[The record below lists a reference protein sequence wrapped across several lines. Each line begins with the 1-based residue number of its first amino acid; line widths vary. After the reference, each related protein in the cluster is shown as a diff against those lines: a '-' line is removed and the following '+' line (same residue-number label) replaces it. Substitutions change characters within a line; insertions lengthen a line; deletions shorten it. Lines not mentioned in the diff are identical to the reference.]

1 MRHSLFNVHLRKW
14 ERPTLLFYFAM
25 MLKFQIF
32 YIISF
37 SSAIITSLF
46 IHIYLHLSPSRS
58 LFSVSA
64 FQYFEIFNCN
74 WCYLQRASGARIC
87 KWISMR
93 IQNSILNWI
102 LQTTVWIPLKSI
114 TMKKEGFHYGTLY
127 IMHVRSVRDLRE
139 RKYLNHAIE
148 KWSVNFFGSQ
158 YITICKGKR
167 IITLV
172 PFRSNFKIS
181 ECHAIRTSQM

>member
-1 MRHSLFNVHLRKW
+1 MSLLRIFEATFLVHLQKW

-46 IHIYLHLSPSRS
+46 IHIYLHRPPSLSLCVQCLRISI
-58 LFSVSA
+58 FWN
-64 FQYFEIFNCN
+64 FQ
-74 WCYLQRASGARIC
+74 LQLMLSQRASGTRIS

-93 IQNSILNWI
+93 IQNSIYWI
-102 LQTTVWIPLKSI
+102 LQTTVWIPLKRI
-114 TMKKEGFHYGTLY
+114 TMKKERFHYGTLY
-127 IMHVRSVRDLRE
+127 VMHLRGGRDLRE
-139 RKYLNHAIE
+139 RKYLMHAIE

-158 YITICKGKR
+158 YITICEGKR
-167 IITLV
+167 IITLKCTV
-172 PFRSNFKIS
+172 SFPF
-181 ECHAIRTSQM
+181 